1 MAIYRDNKELNSVYA
16 NGTEL
21 SAIYWGKK
29 FLTEP
34 LDAKFIYLKYYPNG
48 YYSKR
53 KQDQITPDD
62 WAELQK
68 TDVIAQAGY
77 SWYVSSTRTIE
88 LDLTEIEKIYDDY
101 YFSLAPD
108 QPSFGSAPC
117 TKLKGILT
125 AAKNGVNDLEKRMIV
140 YPKLNTEG
148 VAAIYFHNYFR
159 LVTMTRRNSGEWQCE
174 NISSNNQSIVFL
186 RNPME

>member
-48 YYSKR
+48 YKSKL
-53 KQDQITPDD
+53 KQDQITPED

-68 TDVIAQAGY
+68 TDVIAQTGY
-77 SWYVSSTRTIE
+77 SFDVSSTLTIE
-88 LDLTEIEKIYDDY
+88 LDQTEIKKIYDDY
-101 YFSLAPD
+101 YFSLSPEAT
-108 QPSFGSAPC
+108 QFGSAPC

-140 YPKLNTEG
+140 YPKMNTRG
-148 VAAIYFHNYFR
+148 LAAIYFHNYFK
-159 LVTMTRRNSGEWQCE
+159 LVRMGLRTGGEWKLDSLTDNYLIE
-174 NISSNNQSIVFL
+174 FL
-186 RNPME
+186 RNPRE

>member
-21 SAIYWGKK
+21 SAIYWGEK
-29 FLTEP
+29 FLTKP

-48 YYSKR
+48 YKSKS
-53 KQDQITPDD
+53 KQDQITPDE
-62 WAELQK
+62 WTELREK
-68 TDVIAQAGY
+68 DVIAKTGY
-77 SWYVSSTRTIE
+77 PSYVSSTRTVK

-101 YFSLAPD
+101 YFSLSPEKN
-108 QPSFGSAPC
+108 QFGSAPC

-140 YPKLNTEG
+140 YPKLNTRG
-148 VAAIYFHNYFR
+148 VAAFYFHNYYK
-159 LVTMTRRNSGEWQCE
+159 LVRMSL
-174 NISSNNQSIVFL
+174 SNNVWKCDNLTNDYYIEFL
-186 RNPME
+186 RNPLE

>member
-21 SAIYWGKK
+21 SAIYYATKRSY
-29 FLTEP
+29 
-34 LDAKFIYLKYYPNG
+34 DAAKFIYLKYYPNG
-48 YYSKR
+48 YYSKT

-68 TDVIAQAGY
+68 TDVIAKTGY
-77 SWYVSSTRTIE
+77 PSDVSSTLTIG
-88 LDLTEIEKIYDDY
+88 LDLTEIGKIYDDY
-101 YFSLAPD
+101 YFSLSPE
-108 QPSFGSAPC
+108 QPQFGSAPC
-117 TKLKGILT
+117 TKLKGILS

-140 YPKLNTEG
+140 YPKLNTRG
-148 VAAIYFHNYFR
+148 LAAIYFHNYFK
-159 LVTMTRRNSGEWQCE
+159 LVRIELTTGGEWKCAPL
-174 NISSNNQSIVFL
+174 SNNYQIEFL

>member
-1 MAIYRDNKELNSVYA
+1 MAIFRDNKELNSAYA

-34 LDAKFIYLKYYPNG
+34 RDAKFIYLKYYPNG
-48 YYSKR
+48 YYSKS

-68 TDVIAQAGY
+68 TDVIAQTGSPY
-77 SWYVSSTRTIE
+77 YVSSTSTIE

-101 YFSLAPD
+101 YFSLSPE
-108 QPSFGSAPC
+108 QPQFGSAPC

-140 YPKLNTEG
+140 YPKTNTRG
-148 VAAIYFHNYFR
+148 LAAIYFHNYFK
-159 LVTMTRRNSGEWQCE
+159 LVRMELKDNGEWKCGSPTDNYQ
-174 NISSNNQSIVFL
+174 IQFL
-186 RNPME
+186 RNPIE

>member
-21 SAIYWGKK
+21 SAIYWGKNR
-29 FLTEP
+29 T
-34 LDAKFIYLKYYPNG
+34 AKFIYLKYYPNG
-48 YYSKR
+48 YLSKT

-62 WAELQK
+62 WAQLQE
-68 TDVIAQAGY
+68 TDVIAQTGY

-88 LDLTEIEKIYDDY
+88 LDQTEIEKIYDDY
-101 YFSLAPD
+101 YFSVSPE
-108 QPSFGSAPC
+108 QSQFGSAPC

-140 YPKLNTEG
+140 YPKLNTRG
-148 VAAIYFHNYFR
+148 VAAIYFHNHFK
-159 LVTMTRRNSGEWQCE
+159 LVEMKLKTDGGWNC
-174 NISSNNQSIVFL
+174 ISISNNYSIEFL

>member
-21 SAIYWGKK
+21 SAIYWGKNRN
-29 FLTEP
+29 
-34 LDAKFIYLKYYPNG
+34 AKFIYLKYYPNG
-48 YYSKR
+48 YFSEK

-62 WAELQK
+62 WSQLQE
-68 TDVIAQAGY
+68 TDVIAKAGF

-88 LDLTEIEKIYDDY
+88 LGQTEIEKIYDDY
-101 YFSLAPD
+101 YFSLSPE
-108 QPSFGSAPC
+108 QNQFGSVPC

-140 YPKLNTEG
+140 YPKLNTRG
-148 VAAIYFHNYFR
+148 VAAIYFHNYFK
-159 LVTMTRRNSGEWQCE
+159 LVRMSLTSVGWQCD
-174 NISSNNQSIVFL
+174 NISNNYRIQFL

>member
-21 SAIYWGKK
+21 SAIYWGKNR
-29 FLTEP
+29 T
-34 LDAKFIYLKYYPNG
+34 AKFIYLKYYPNG
-48 YYSKR
+48 YYSKL
-53 KQDQITPDD
+53 KQDQITPED

-68 TDVIAQAGY
+68 TDIIAKAGY
-77 SWYVSSTRTIE
+77 SYDVSSTRTIE
-88 LDLTEIEKIYDDY
+88 LAQTEIEKIYDDY
-101 YFSLAPD
+101 YFSLSPEQA
-108 QPSFGSAPC
+108 QFGSAPC

-140 YPKLNTEG
+140 YPKTNTRG
-148 VAAIYFHNYFR
+148 VAAIYFHNHFK
-159 LVTMTRRNSGEWQCE
+159 LVKMELYGGKWHCGQLSNSYRIE
-174 NISSNNQSIVFL
+174 FL

>member
-21 SAIYWGKK
+21 SAIYWGKNR
-29 FLTEP
+29 T
-34 LDAKFIYLKYYPNG
+34 AKFIYLKYYPNG

-62 WAELQK
+62 WSQLQE
-68 TDVIAQAGY
+68 TDVIAQTGY

-88 LDLTEIEKIYDDY
+88 LDQTEIEKIYDDY
-101 YFSLAPD
+101 YFSLSPAQD
-108 QPSFGSAPC
+108 DFGSAPC

-140 YPKLNTEG
+140 YPKLNTRG
-148 VAAIYFHNYFR
+148 LAAIYFHTYFK
-159 LVTMTRRNSGEWQCE
+159 LVRMSLNTGGEWKCADL
-174 NISSNNQSIVFL
+174 SNDYFIEFL

>member
-1 MAIYRDNKELNSVYA
+1 MAIYRDNKELNSAYA

-21 SAIYWGKK
+21 SAIYWGKNR
-29 FLTEP
+29 T
-34 LDAKFIYLKYYPNG
+34 AKFIYLKYYPNG
-48 YYSKR
+48 YYSES
-53 KQDQITPDD
+53 KQDQITPED

-68 TDVIAQAGY
+68 TDIIAKAGY

-101 YFSLAPD
+101 YFSVSRS
-108 QPSFGSAPC
+108 PSQFGSVPC

-140 YPKLNTEG
+140 YPKMNTTG
-148 VAAIYFHNYFR
+148 LAAIYFHNYFK
-159 LVTMTRRNSGEWQCE
+159 LVIMALTDSGKWKCE
-174 NISSNNQSIVFL
+174 SLVNNVSIEFL
-186 RNPME
+186 RNPIE

>member
-21 SAIYWGKK
+21 SAIYYATKRSS
-29 FLTEP
+29 
-34 LDAKFIYLKYYPNG
+34 DAAKFIYLKYYPNG
-48 YYSKR
+48 YMSKL

-62 WAELQK
+62 WAELQE
-68 TDVIAQAGY
+68 TDVIAQTGDPD
-77 SWYVSSTRTIE
+77 YVSSTRTVE

-101 YFSLAPD
+101 YFSLSPEYS
-108 QPSFGSAPC
+108 QFGSAPC

-140 YPKLNTEG
+140 YPKANTRG
-148 VAAIYFHNYFR
+148 FAAIYFHNYFK
-159 LVTMTRRNSGEWQCE
+159 LVGMNLIGGEWKC
-174 NISSNNQSIVFL
+174 NYLSNNHQIEFL

>member
-21 SAIYWGKK
+21 SAIYWGKNS
-29 FLTEP
+29 T
-34 LDAKFIYLKYYPNG
+34 AKFIYLKYYPNG
-48 YYSKR
+48 YYSKL

-68 TDVIAQAGY
+68 TDVIAKTGY
-77 SWYVSSTRTIE
+77 PFYVSSTRTIE
-88 LDLTEIEKIYDDY
+88 LDQTEIEKIYDDY
-101 YFSLAPD
+101 YFSVSPD
-108 QPSFGSAPC
+108 QLDFGSAPC
-117 TKLKGILT
+117 TKLKGVLT

-140 YPKLNTEG
+140 YPKLNTRG
-148 VAAIYFHNYFR
+148 LAAIYFHNYFK
-159 LVTMTRRNSGEWQCE
+159 LVRMDLTSGGWKCAEL
-174 NISSNNQSIVFL
+174 SNNCRIEFL

>member
-21 SAIYWGKK
+21 SAIYLRKYD
-29 FLTEP
+29 T
-34 LDAKFIYLKYYPNG
+34 AKFIYLKYYPNG
-48 YYSKR
+48 YYSKS
-53 KQDQITPDD
+53 KQDQITPED

-68 TDVIAQAGY
+68 TDVIAKTGLPY
-77 SWYVSSTRTIE
+77 YVSSTLTIE
-88 LDLTEIEKIYDDY
+88 LDQTEIEKIYDDY
-101 YFSLAPD
+101 YFSLSPE
-108 QPSFGSAPC
+108 QPQFGSAPC

-140 YPKLNTEG
+140 YPKLNTRG
-148 VAAIYFHNYFR
+148 VGAIYFHNYFK
-159 LVTMTRRNSGEWQCE
+159 LVRMSLIGGEWKLDSLTDNYKMQ
-174 NISSNNQSIVFL
+174 FL

>member
-21 SAIYWGKK
+21 SAIYWGKNRN
-29 FLTEP
+29 
-34 LDAKFIYLKYYPNG
+34 AKFIYLKYYPNG
-48 YYSKR
+48 YRSKS

-62 WAELQK
+62 WAQLQE
-68 TDVIAQAGY
+68 TDVIAKTGY

-88 LDLTEIEKIYDDY
+88 LDQTEIEKIYDDY
-101 YFSLAPD
+101 YFSVSPAQAD
-108 QPSFGSAPC
+108 FGSAPC

-140 YPKLNTEG
+140 YPKLNTRG
-148 VAAIYFHNYFR
+148 VAAIYFHNHFK
-159 LVTMTRRNSGEWQCE
+159 LVRMELVNSKWKCE
-174 NISSNNQSIVFL
+174 NISNNYWIDFL
-186 RNPME
+186 RNPIE

>member
-48 YYSKR
+48 YYSKL
-53 KQDQITPDD
+53 KQDQITPED
-62 WAELQK
+62 WSQLQK
-68 TDVIAQAGY
+68 TDIIAQTGLPY
-77 SWYVSSTRTIE
+77 DISSTRTIE
-88 LDLTEIEKIYDDY
+88 LDQTEIEKIYDDY
-101 YFSLAPD
+101 YFSLSPT
-108 QPSFGSAPC
+108 QTQFGSVPC

-140 YPKLNTEG
+140 YPKLNTRG
-148 VAAIYFHNYFR
+148 VAAIYFHNYFK
-159 LVTMTRRNSGEWQCE
+159 LVRMSLNTGGEWKCSQL
-174 NISSNNQSIVFL
+174 SNNYRIQFL
-186 RNPME
+186 RNPIE